1 MLQCELPEKVWS
13 KQKKIFANTYKFCNH
28 DINMSNLLLWKSV
41 HSYENIVVV
50 REKRYLQSSKYA
62 RYYWYRL
69 RTQTVCK
76 DFEIMHLG
84 KCHDL
89 YVKSYT
95 LLVLD
100 VFNIVQ
106 SMCFEMHWLDPA
118 LFFWQTAL
126 KETKIKLDLLTKDE
140 YNLCCFVI
148 KTIN

>member
-1 MLQCELPEKVWS
+1 M
-13 KQKKIFANTYKFCNH
+13 
-28 DINMSNLLLWKSV
+28 LWKSV

-89 YVKSYT
+89 YVKSHT

-106 SMCFEMHWLDPA
+106 SMCFETSH
-118 LFFWQTAL
+118 
-126 KETKIKLDLLTKDE
+126 ENI
-140 YNLCCFVI
+140 CS
-148 KTIN
+148 